1 MANLTFPGELLSRS
15 PAERWQSFQ
24 GFTMAHPQLQKA
36 KDALMT
42 AIEDA
47 APGSL
52 VFVFGPTGVGKTT
65 LRLRAEQLITQRMLP
80 ELESDPGRLPYV
92 SVEAIAPETGI
103 FSWKEHFRR
112 MLASVDE
119 PLIDSKVSAPEFIAK
134 RDTKWYQVPD
144 SSVMRTRL
152 RYAVEQALSFR
163 RPKAVFLDEA
173 QHLAKMSSG

>member
-1 MANLTFPGELLSRS
+1 MANITFPGELLSRP
-15 PAERWQSFQ
+15 PAERLQYFQ
-24 GFTMAHPQLQKA
+24 GFTMAHPQLQDA

-65 LRLRAEQLITQRMLP
+65 LRLRAEQLITQKMLP
-80 ELESDPGRLPYV
+80 ELDSDPGRLPYV

-134 RDTKWYQVPD
+134 TGYQVVSGAGFEGDEHPAAVC
-144 SSVMRTRL
+144 SRTGSLVSPPEGGLPR
-152 RYAVEQALSFR
+152 
-163 RPKAVFLDEA
+163 
-173 QHLAKMSSG
+173 